1 MLQGGKEVEPS
12 RVEGRLQSFEEQA
25 TEQARE
31 HAHGQKEPRATGDPL
46 ASIGS
51 DATAGYD
58 AVQVGVKKQILAPSV
73 QNGQE
78 SDFSSQMSR
87 IGGNCLQGLRGST
100 EKDVI
105 ECGSVRWRS
114 LRVAARA
121 REFPCAEADTPGRS
135 GERHPPLPGAEVP
148 RIWRA

>member
-105 ECGSVRWRS
+105 ECCLVLIGDGGDLLGESEHDVEILCRK
-114 LRVAARA
+114 
-121 REFPCAEADTPGRS
+121 EFGLTVLQPLCASE
-135 GERHPPLPGAEVP
+135 
-148 RIWRA
+148 